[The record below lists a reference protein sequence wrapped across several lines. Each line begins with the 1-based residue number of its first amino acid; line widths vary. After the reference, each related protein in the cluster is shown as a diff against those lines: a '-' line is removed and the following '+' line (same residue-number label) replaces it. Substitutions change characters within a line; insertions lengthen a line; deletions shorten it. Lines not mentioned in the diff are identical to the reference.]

1 MIVVDA
7 SIFIDLIF
15 EYNSE
20 RTHSAEELFSILEEN
35 GLQIVEPDLFKIELT
50 GQIARRMK
58 KDMASKVCDEIFQ
71 KLVFIDTYRT
81 FDKALSIALKTGSRA
96 ADSFYIA
103 TAIVEETILISNDRF
118 QIGSSKESGIE
129 VYNLLENKEL
139 IKKRVLETK

>member
-20 RTHSAEELFSILEEN
+20 RTHSAEELFSILEKN

-50 GQIARRMK
+50 GQISRRMK
-58 KDMASKVCDEIFQ
+58 KDTASKVCDEIFQ
-71 KLVFIDTYRT
+71 KLAFIDTYRT

-103 TAIVEETILISNDRF
+103 TAIVEEAILISNDRF
-118 QIGSSKESGIE
+118 QIGSSKKSGIE